1 MNLFLEIKKGNRVAL
16 AKAITILE
24 SKLKKD
30 QKEGNI
36 NEDELKKSMDEIQ
49 KITDKFIDEI
59 DKLLKTKQE
68 EIMKV

>member
-49 KITDKFIDEI
+49 KITDKFIEEI